1 MPVSLSLPADG
12 GPYRTGDVA
21 FRQMAAENV
30 NGPAFGFSRRRLWR
44 TGIVRYRSVRRR
56 SSDVIRERGAHEGG
70 LVACVV
76 ATVRSGQLG
85 FACPQ
90 RVVRALRRGA
100 GRPGIESP
108 ITEETGVR
116 GHEKDPTSPDSS
128 VTTGIHSRVSAK
140 TPSWQGKLMLSR
152 HQHPTQEGTFMV
164 NATRAAQHVVVTP
177 DGEGVV
183 SHAGSL
189 LVAELADRLG
199 FTKAASHAIQG
210 GNMRSRRH
218 DPGGVLA
225 QLVVT
230 LLDGGDGLSDLA
242 ILRNQPQLFGEV
254 ASHPTAWRVISSGW
268 ARPAIETAPR
278 EAREAA
284 CEAGAAPKSVALDF
298 DSTLV
303 TAHSE
308 KEDAAPNYEHGFG
321 FHPLLVFLDGTE
333 EALAAMLRPGNAGA
347 NNAFDHEISS
357 TKRSRSCPS
366 NGAAD
371 IGQATTPTSST
382 PVRSGTSRSRLAWRS
397 TFRVREALL
406 LAEEEDWMPATRDG
420 RPDLRRCLGDRA
432 HRADRPLGA
441 GRRSPAHL
449 PAGTSAPRCP
459 AQPVRH
465 P

>member
-1 MPVSLSLPADG
+1 
-12 GPYRTGDVA
+12 
-21 FRQMAAENV
+21 
-30 NGPAFGFSRRRLWR
+30 
-44 TGIVRYRSVRRR
+44 
-56 SSDVIRERGAHEGG
+56 
-70 LVACVV
+70 
-76 ATVRSGQLG
+76 
-85 FACPQ
+85 
-90 RVVRALRRGA
+90 
-100 GRPGIESP
+100 
-108 ITEETGVR
+108 
-116 GHEKDPTSPDSS
+116 
-128 VTTGIHSRVSAK
+128 
-140 TPSWQGKLMLSR
+140 
-152 HQHPTQEGTFMV
+152 MV
-164 NATRAAQHVVVTP
+164 NATRAAQRVVVTP

-347 NNAFDHEISS
+347 NNAFDHEILLDQAISQLPEQW
-357 TKRSRSCPS
+357 RGGHWP
-366 NGAAD
+366 GDDAD
-371 IGQATTPTSST
+371 LVNACAERNIEVSVGMAID
-382 PVRSGTSRSRLAWRS
+382 L
-397 TFRVREALL
+397 RVREALL

-432 HRADRPLGA
+432 HRADRPLGGGEKEPGSSA
-441 GRRSPAHL
+441 GGNVRTSVPSSACSTPLRAT
-449 PAGTSAPRCP
+449 ATSASSTTSAGEIAERELRHRVRPGRGPHPAAKDMGLRNLSFRCLQRGPARARARRHGPRRLD
-459 AQPVRH
+459 QSPVPGMRATPCH
-465 P
+465 GRG

>member
-1 MPVSLSLPADG
+1 
-12 GPYRTGDVA
+12 
-21 FRQMAAENV
+21 
-30 NGPAFGFSRRRLWR
+30 
-44 TGIVRYRSVRRR
+44 
-56 SSDVIRERGAHEGG
+56 
-70 LVACVV
+70 
-76 ATVRSGQLG
+76 
-85 FACPQ
+85 
-90 RVVRALRRGA
+90 
-100 GRPGIESP
+100 
-108 ITEETGVR
+108 
-116 GHEKDPTSPDSS
+116 
-128 VTTGIHSRVSAK
+128 
-140 TPSWQGKLMLSR
+140 
-152 HQHPTQEGTFMV
+152 MV
-164 NATRAAQHVVVTP
+164 NATRAAQRVVVTP

-254 ASHPTAWRVISSGW
+254 ASHPTAWRVISSRW

-347 NNAFDHEISS
+347 NNAFDHEILLDQAISQLPEQW
-357 TKRSRSCPS
+357 RGGHWP
-366 NGAAD
+366 GDDAD
-371 IGQATTPTSST
+371 LVNACAERNIEVSVGMAID
-382 PVRSGTSRSRLAWRS
+382 L
-397 TFRVREALL
+397 RVREALL